1 MKLIDILVQE
11 LPSRGGWP
19 EGVKCIKQGDISGTI
34 FLDRYDG
41 KELFIS
47 QVIATDASKGFVTRE
62 QYEAALAASKVPVW
76 SGEGLPPVGCECE
89 WHDRNTKSWIPVK
102 VLYSSEWVVV
112 IRGVATN
119 GDIVE
124 LGVEVYGDT
133 DRCKFR
139 PIRTEAER
147 KRESIIH
154 ALDYILTQA
163 FDQDASL
170 PVELYKSIAAGK
182 IPGLKLEDS

>member
-62 QYEAALAASKVPVW
+62 QYEAALAASKVPAW
-76 SGEGLPPVGCECE
+76 NGEGLPPVGCECE
-89 WHDRNTKSWIPVK
+89 LYDCEQWNPVK
-102 VLYSSEWVVV
+102 IKFVGDKYVV
-112 IRGVATN
+112 
-119 GDIVE
+119 
-124 LGVEVYGDT
+124 T
-133 DRCKFR
+133 DRTDLGYEVVYCLSEKPDRFR

-154 ALDYILTQA
+154 ALDYILTQT

-170 PVELYKSIAAGK
+170 PVELYKAIAAGN
-182 IPGLKLEDS
+182 IPGLKLEHS